1 MKNVVYNK
9 DNISDKEV
17 TDLVVRAKGILISNG
32 YLLLGNEDGTLQFPG
47 GHLEENKTLEECLLR
62 ELQEETGIKLKD
74 IKLKSFMKITYYN
87 KNYHNSGNN
96 RKNDIYYYVIRTVEK
111 VNLNNINLTDG
122 DIDGNFTVRMIPLDN
137 VKQVLIDS
145 IKDNPIN
152 EVIVKEMNA

>member
-1 MKNVVYNK
+1 MKKIIYNN
-9 DNISDKEV
+9 DNISSKDV
-17 TDLVVRAKGILISNG
+17 TELVVRAKGLLISNG
-32 YLLLGNEDGTLQFPG
+32 YLLLGNEDGALQFPG
-47 GHLEENKTLEECLLR
+47 GHLEENETLEECLLR

-74 IKLKSFMKITYYN
+74 IKLKSFIKITYYN
-87 KNYHNSGNN
+87 KNYNNSWNN
-96 RKNDIYYYVIRTVEK
+96 RKNNIYYYVIRTVEK